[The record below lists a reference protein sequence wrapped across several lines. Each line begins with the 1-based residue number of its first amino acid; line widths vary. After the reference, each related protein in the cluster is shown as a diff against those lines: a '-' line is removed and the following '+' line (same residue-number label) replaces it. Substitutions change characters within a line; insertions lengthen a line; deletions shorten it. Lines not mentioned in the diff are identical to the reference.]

1 MQLFTQ
7 HEQAKPEEAE
17 RLCTKILAMGLL
29 LPFTDCF
36 RQQLGGSPA
45 HVSTKTTST
54 AATIAT
60 AKFDREQLYTWAAV
74 SQPPHS
80 LEPFEGRLPAQAR
93 GLWPS

>member
-1 MQLFTQ
+1 LEKLFAQ

-45 HVSTKTTST
+45 HITTKTTS
-54 AATIAT
+54 AAAAITT
-60 AKFDREQLYTWAAV
+60 AKFDVSHVNMVTQRYAHLYCTSVFWCILFSFLIV
-74 SQPPHS
+74 II
-80 LEPFEGRLPAQAR
+80 
-93 GLWPS
+93 